1 MSGVNS
7 QLVIAE
13 HFDSIVNE
21 LDIYVEDRLERDSK
35 QLGGKQLKE
44 KNTTVRKQTRREN
57 EMNSIRAS
65 LIDEIR
71 RVEES
76 ALRFSGDNRETI
88 KRRLQEVGE
97 KINEINNKKELVKR
111 EVFSNTDSCFMI
123 YLNRDELRSTTSRR
137 STFDAFLVIVDR
149 VYLDESGVKFIR

>member
-13 HFDSIVNE
+13 HFDTIINE
-21 LDIYVEDRLERDSK
+21 LDIYVEERLERESIHFLK
-35 QLGGKQLKE
+35 GK
-44 KNTTVRKQTRREN
+44 NSIRKQTRREN
-57 EMNSIRAS
+57 EMNSMRAR

-76 ALRFSGDNRETI
+76 ALRFSGDNRESI

-97 KINEINNKKELVKR
+97 KINAISNKKELIKR

-123 YLNRDELRSTTSRR
+123 YLNRDELRSSTTHRQL
-137 STFDAFLVIVDR
+137 TFDAFLVIVDR
-149 VYLDESGVKFIR
+149 VYLDESGVRFIR